1 MIAVDTNLL
10 VYAHR
15 EDSPWHAA
23 ACRVISE
30 LAEGS
35 SLWGIPWPS
44 IHEFLAI
51 VTHPRIYNPPT
62 PLGNALDQVDAWI
75 QSPHLVL
82 LSEEA
87 RGSGFGR
94 PNVGR
99 GGIGASNSPHRIE
112 GYWQKLQPLLKQGQI
127 VGPQVHDARI
137 AAICSL
143 HGVRE
148 LWTADRDFGRFPNL
162 AVRNPMVA

>member
-1 MIAVDTNLL
+1 MIVVDTNLL

-15 EDSPWHAA
+15 RDSPWHDAA
-23 ACRVISE
+23 GKTISE

-62 PLGNALDQVDAWI
+62 PLVDALAQVDAWI
-75 QSPHLVL
+75 LSPYLIL
-82 LSEEA
+82 LSET
-87 RGSGFGR
+87 
-94 PNVGR
+94 
-99 GGIGASNSPHRIE
+99 E
-112 GYWQKLQPLLKQGQI
+112 GYWQKLQPLLKQGRI
-127 VGPQVHDARI
+127 VGAHVHDAHI

-148 LWTADRDFGRFPNL
+148 LWTADRDFARFPTL
-162 AVRNPMVA
+162 TVRNPMIE